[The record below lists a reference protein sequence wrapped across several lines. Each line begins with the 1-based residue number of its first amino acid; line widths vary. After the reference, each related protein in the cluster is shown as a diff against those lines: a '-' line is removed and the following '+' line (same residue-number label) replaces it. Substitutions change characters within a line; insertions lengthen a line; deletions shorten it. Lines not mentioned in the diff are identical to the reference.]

1 MRQSAFS
8 FSGAR
13 FTQILTYRHH
23 FRNHGGKAMCDIF
36 FLDYHR
42 SERVPTSNI
51 LPRIPKWVVQEEAQA
66 KCCALYGIQPVGSIF
81 SNHHKKKQ
89 QLLMTYR
96 YCCLQGRKN
105 VVTRSTRI
113 SDGGAH

>member
-1 MRQSAFS
+1 
-8 FSGAR
+8 
-13 FTQILTYRHH
+13 
-23 FRNHGGKAMCDIF
+23 MCDIF

-89 QLLMTYR
+89 QLLMI
-96 YCCLQGRKN
+96 
-105 VVTRSTRI
+105 VVVVDFKVGKTWSREAREYLMEELIDREFDIAWHGEDSRRSHPTQVI
-113 SDGGAH
+113 EILLE